1 MKFKKFM
8 PVLALACV
16 CAVGQA
22 DAAQDPL
29 MMPEQPA
36 EPLNVIE
43 AEVAVPVPSEEVRDV
58 VNAFTQFQLDQ
69 KGKYI
74 MDDSRVMKG
83 QERYRNNALYYM
95 NVRRS
100 WYIVSHRYKKDS
112 YAGMVL
118 DRLYNDYKEFFM
130 DRVTVS
136 DDEKLDY
143 AQQIIDILDR
153 NTANVHDDELR
164 FYMNE
169 MVIFS
174 LKEAMKDGNN
184 RAKPAEKEDIPMMM
198 EEPRT
203 VDLRQAIYA
212 PTIQ

>member
-1 MKFKKFM
+1 MKFKKIM

-22 DAAQDPL
+22 DAARDTL

-43 AEVAVPVPSEEVRDV
+43 AEVAIPVPSEEVREV

-69 KGKYI
+69 KDRYI
-74 MDDSRVMKG
+74 MDDSRIMKG

-112 YAGMVL
+112 YARMAL
-118 DRLYNDYKEFFM
+118 DRLYNDYKDFFM

-136 DDEKLDY
+136 DDEKMDY

-184 RAKPAEKEDIPMMM
+184 RVTPVDEKGAPVMEDAHV
-198 EEPRT
+198 
-203 VDLRQAIYA
+203 VDLRTAINA

>member
-1 MKFKKFM
+1 MKFKTFI

-22 DAAQDPL
+22 DAAQDRL

-36 EPLNVIE
+36 EPLNVLE
-43 AEVAVPVPSEEVRDV
+43 TEVAVPVPSEEVRDV

-69 KGKYI
+69 KGKRI
-74 MDDSRVMKG
+74 MDDSRVMTG
-83 QERYRNNALYYM
+83 QERYRNNVLYYM

-100 WYIVSHRYKKDS
+100 WYIVSS
-112 YAGMVL
+112 YARLAL
-118 DRLYNDYKEFFM
+118 DRLYNDYKQFFT
-130 DRVTVS
+130 DHATVS
-136 DDEKLDY
+136 EDAKLDY

-184 RAKPAEKEDIPMMM
+184 RVKTVDEKAAPAMDELH
-198 EEPRT
+198 T
-203 VDLRQAIYA
+203 VDLRKAINA

>member
-1 MKFKKFM
+1 MKFKKIM
-8 PVLALACV
+8 PVLTLACV

-22 DAAQDPL
+22 DAARDTL

-43 AEVAVPVPSEEVRDV
+43 AEVAIPVPSEEVRDV

-69 KGKYI
+69 KDKYI
-74 MDDSRVMKG
+74 MDDSRLMKG

-112 YAGMVL
+112 YARMAL
-118 DRLYNDYKEFFM
+118 DRLYNDYKDFFM

-136 DDEKLDY
+136 DDEKMDY
-143 AQQIIDILDR
+143 AQQIIAILDR
-153 NTANVHDDELR
+153 NTANVHDNELR

-174 LKEAMKDGNN
+174 LKKAMKDGNN
-184 RAKPAEKEDIPMMM
+184 RVKPVDEKGAPVMEDAHV
-198 EEPRT
+198 
-203 VDLRQAIYA
+203 VDLRTAINA

>member
-1 MKFKKFM
+1 MKFKTFM
-8 PVLALACV
+8 PVLALAYV

-22 DAAQDPL
+22 DAAQDRL

-43 AEVAVPVPSEEVRDV
+43 AEVAIPVPSEEVRDI

-69 KGKYI
+69 KDKYI
-74 MDDSRVMKG
+74 MDDSRLMRG
-83 QERYRNNALYYM
+83 QERYRNNVLYYM

-112 YAGMVL
+112 YARMAL
-118 DRLYNDYKEFFM
+118 DRLYNDYKDFFM

-136 DDEKLDY
+136 DDEKMDY

-174 LKEAMKDGNN
+174 LKEAMQDGNN
-184 RAKPAEKEDIPMMM
+184 RVKPAEEDIPKMM
-198 EEPRT
+198 EEPRM

>member
-1 MKFKKFM
+1 MKFKTFM

-22 DAAQDPL
+22 DAAQDRL
-29 MMPEQPA
+29 MMPEQPT
-36 EPLNVIE
+36 EPLNVLE
-43 AEVAVPVPSEEVRDV
+43 TEVALSVPSEEVRDV

-95 NVRRS
+95 NVRPS

-112 YAGMVL
+112 YARMAL
-118 DRLYNDYKEFFM
+118 DCLYNDYKDFFM

-136 DDEKLDY
+136 DDEKMDY

-174 LKEAMKDGNN
+174 LNEAMKDGNN
-184 RAKPAEKEDIPMMM
+184 RVKPVEEKMGPTVDELP
-198 EEPRT
+198 T
-203 VDLRQAIYA
+203 VDLRKAINT